1 MKQRVLAVLAAL
13 LFLPGLAQAKIF
25 LVDTDDTLRVVTA
38 SGVSTMHMYAAW
50 ADLTTTALTPGN
62 SDAQVTTATTTVLV
76 AAPGASTQRQIKGL
90 SIRNAHASSSNVITV
105 QFFDGVTATELIQYT
120 LLAGETLQWG
130 EDENFRVIDASGQVK
145 GAVVANAGTNLNTSA
160 LLTTTAHD
168 AAFGTAGT
176 PDAQVRSVQGI
187 PSMTPFLVNPGTATN
202 FGVYAEDSVHASG
215 DNLILAGAV
224 QQSTDAAL
232 AGDGDRTALQVDATG
247 YLKVVNKNPNLA
259 ADNSTNS
266 TAKTPVLPGTV
277 STSAPTWTS
286 GNQSALSLQTDGSVR
301 AAITNTPTVTAN
313 AGTNLNTSALLTTS
327 AHDAAFG
334 TAGTA
339 DTQVRS
345 VQGISGMTPI
355 QVQSNSANLATAAL
369 QDGIIKDGT
378 GDTTQA
384 NVSSGSLH
392 VACQSGCSGGTQYA
406 EDTAHVS
413 GDTVTLAGVVQQSA
427 TAALAADGDRTV
439 LQVDANGHLK
449 VVNANPNLAADNSTN
464 STSKVP
470 VIAALAGSSAPTWT
484 SGNQVPLSVDTS
496 GALRVTGGTSATQY
510 TEDAAS
516 AGAESL
522 TLAGAIR
529 QNTPASSTS
538 ADGDYSNLKVD
549 ANGRLWVNGS
559 DVTQPANVSQ
569 INGVTPLM
577 GAGNTGTGSPR
588 VTIAT
593 DQAALTGMGVYAED
607 AAETA
612 GGNLSMVGTVRR
624 DTAATSSSASGDNS
638 TLNTDASGLLWTRT
652 IDACTSGAKTFLPI
666 NISTATTTE
675 ITPSLAGASNNYYI
689 CSLLLV
695 TAAANNV
702 ALTDDDSD
710 GCGSVT
716 SGLAGGTTAGSGFN
730 LAANSGM
737 TFGNGT
743 GSIFKTGG
751 TNRVIC
757 LVTSAA
763 TQLSGTMS
771 VVAAP

>member
-224 QQSTDAAL
+224 QQSTDGAL

-247 YLKVVNKNPNLA
+247 YLKVVNK
-259 ADNSTNS
+259 
-266 TAKTPVLPGTV
+266 
-277 STSAPTWTS
+277 
-286 GNQSALSLQTDGSVR
+286 
-301 AAITNTPTVTAN
+301 
-313 AGTNLNTSALLTTS
+313 
-327 AHDAAFG
+327 
-334 TAGTA
+334 
-339 DTQVRS
+339 
-345 VQGISGMTPI
+345 
-355 QVQSNSANLATAAL
+355 
-369 QDGIIKDGT
+369 
-378 GDTTQA
+378 
-384 NVSSGSLH
+384 
-392 VACQSGCSGGTQYA
+392 
-406 EDTAHVS
+406 
-413 GDTVTLAGVVQQSA
+413 
-427 TAALAADGDRTV
+427 
-439 LQVDANGHLK
+439 
-449 VVNANPNLAADNSTN
+449 NPNLAADNSTN

-757 LVTSAA
+757 LVTSAT